1 MNHIAN
7 QEDYLRLMYKIY
19 EKQGGRG
26 IRKVDLAR
34 ELKISK
40 PSVTYMMKKFF
51 KKGIILSDTYSLVL
65 FTSKGLK
72 LAKEI
77 THSYRV
83 IEIFL
88 RDVLGYKSLRKIREE
103 AHILEHAFSE
113 NAIRRLDKFL
123 GNPQICPHGDKI
135 HHL

>member
-51 KKGIILSDTYSLVL
+51 KKGIILSDAYSLVL

-77 THSYRV
+77 THNYRV

-88 RDVLGYKSLRKIREE
+88 RDVLGQLPDRKSVV
-103 AHILEHAFSE
+103 
-113 NAIRRLDKFL
+113 
-123 GNPQICPHGDKI
+123 
-135 HHL
+135 